1 MRDPL
6 NSSSPSFIRLVLNEL
21 SGSFPGKH
29 HRTKLK
35 PPDSDDLS
43 GYDDIHTGSKQ
54 GEKLLSKK
62 VTFLGFATW
71 IIWFGFGIKFWW
83 FSDTKYIEFIV
94 ATILW
99 MLTFAFT
106 IFGIPVTR
114 VLLKMRQK

>member
-29 HRTKLK
+29 HLTKLK

-62 VTFLGFATW
+62 VTILGIATW

-83 FSDTKYIEFIV
+83 FSDTRYIEFIV

-99 MLTFAFT
+99 MLTFSFT